1 MTTRLRKYFFL
12 FGLLLLV
19 FAFTQLPQKNN
30 RSRLVHLAGTCT
42 TGVFGSQNNNKRA
55 VPYVHLRQADVSLEK
70 RIWRVID
77 LREKINQPLMYP
89 IEPTNCRRSL
99 IDVVK
104 YGIQK
109 GKITAFA
116 DDEFIQEYSGSEA
129 LDKLVVNISIDV
141 IDSLGNSIGKK
152 EVADTLSSLKI
163 THVKLKED
171 WFFDKQRSVLEVR
184 ILALG
189 FEWYDENKDLY
200 KPIFWL
206 YYPQC
211 RDWFVNFNVFNN
223 KNDIEQ
229 RSYDEIFIK
238 RMFNS
243 YIEKESNRFDRP
255 ISSYTAG
262 IETLLESERIKD
274 ELYKWEQDLW
284 HY

>member
-19 FAFTQLPQKNN
+19 FAFTQLPQQNN